1 MFPCLSIL
9 PRSHKRRTACSGLS
23 WASCETYRAHTRLKR
38 QLATNKMGLLQNLK
52 SCCVY
57 KLLSSKRRPSNGSS
71 MAAVLAS
78 VSGCG
83 RALIEPCPIMWVQM
97 WHERT
102 TATMVLHGYADEIL
116 AVACSRH
123 ATTRKLQKQ
132 PIAASVELCSIQ
144 GQYADSVP
152 CLPNPW
158 NLLYAPPK
166 SQSRLTLTAFQPN
179 LQSIKSG

>member
-38 QLATNKMGLLQNLK
+38 QLATNKMGPLQNLK

-57 KLLSSKRRPSNGSS
+57 KLLSSKRRPSKGSS

-132 PIAASVELCSIQ
+132 PIAWNCAASRASMRTVFPACPTPGTFYMHHQ
-144 GQYADSVP
+144 
-152 CLPNPW
+152 NH
-158 NLLYAPPK
+158 NLV
-166 SQSRLTLTAFQPN
+166 
-179 LQSIKSG
+179 